1 MALSNETGRPP
12 RIASSVGRRS
22 SGTRFA
28 PTSATRALTNLATSD
43 TVRISRSPQV
53 RGLRE
58 KWMPSMSSD
67 SPLNLPNSNIPT
79 PFVML
84 CSPLYGQS
92 RMFALCDRLQ
102 LLQQRSPFVDGDLF
116 VRRFAQSSGLVGQL
130 IGHAERAASVMMEHG
145 PIVRLLLPSGRLIIA
160 HHRRPSRLLTDPC
173 VPAIIGGGFRFFASG
188 NASLGAEAGLFRSA
202 LWCGGFA
209 RAQDGS
215 WRSKGMGSLAVLRVT
230 GSAASQKKSRAWPR

>member
-79 PFVML
+79 SFVML

-102 LLQQRSPFVDGDLF
+102 LLQQRSPFVAGDLF

-130 IGHAERAASVMMEHG
+130 IGHAGRAASVMMEHG
-145 PIVRLLLPSGRLIIA
+145 PIVRLLPSGRLIIA
-160 HHRRPSRLLTDPC
+160 HHRRPSRLLTGPC
-173 VPAIIGGGFRFFASG
+173 VPVIIGGGFRFSASG

-202 LWCGGFA
+202 FWCGGFA

-215 WRSKGMGSLAVLRVT
+215 WRSKGMGSLAVLRVA